1 MLFLVMKD
9 TLVKGILPFAI
20 PAMFCLLIVIIP
32 LLCILVLESINYAY
46 KIVQPEDTNE
56 PYAISGLIPR
66 QY

>member
-20 PAMFCLLIVIIP
+20 SAMFCLLIVIIP
-32 LLCILVLESINYAY
+32 LLCILVLEPIFFY
-46 KIVQPEDTNE
+46 KIIQPEDTNE
-56 PYAISGLIPR
+56 LYAISGLIPR